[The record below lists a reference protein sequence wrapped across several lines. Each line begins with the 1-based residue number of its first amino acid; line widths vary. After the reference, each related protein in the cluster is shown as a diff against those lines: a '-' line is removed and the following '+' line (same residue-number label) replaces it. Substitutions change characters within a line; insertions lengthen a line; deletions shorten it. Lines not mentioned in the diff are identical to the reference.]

1 MSLSEQLLEEYNEV
15 FHRPNGSIR
24 LLTKS
29 QAQFIRAVMRCN
41 EINMKY
47 RTNDKRTIN
56 KEDNTT

>member
-15 FHRPNGSIR
+15 FHRPDGSIR

-41 EINMKY
+41 EINETY